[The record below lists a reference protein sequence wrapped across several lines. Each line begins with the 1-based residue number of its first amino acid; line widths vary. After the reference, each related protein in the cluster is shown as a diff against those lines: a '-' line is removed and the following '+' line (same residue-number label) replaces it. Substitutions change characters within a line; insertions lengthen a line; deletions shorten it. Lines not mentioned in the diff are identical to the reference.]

1 MHEKMFSYL
10 NIYKM
15 KWFDLHAFLL
25 NSFLFLEI
33 LDPILRRDLFLLYS
47 HPGCI
52 MAFHFEVQ
60 GLFPLILVSSK
71 P

>member
-33 LDPILRRDLFLLYS
+33 LDPILRRDLFLL
-47 HPGCI
+47 
-52 MAFHFEVQ
+52 
-60 GLFPLILVSSK
+60 
-71 P
+71 